1 MRIIDT
7 SYDSPTR
14 EMLNRVLDDVWSEV
28 PSTLVAEPSDALELR
43 AELALRI
50 IRAANDSERDPA
62 RLKAIALR
70 GLTTKRFY

>member
-7 SYDSPTR
+7 SYDPPTR
-14 EMLNRVLDDVWSEV
+14 ELLNRVLDDAWSEV

-70 GLTTKRFY
+70 GVTTKRFY